1 MRLFTCS
8 LAFALVFPLCVSCAG
23 KRETTL
29 GAVAPVRAA
38 LPPAAGPAA
47 AEDGFDTGGLHIS
60 EAIVRAC
67 GLTKAPAPPMFDYDS
82 AKLAEEDRVILALV
96 AKCFSEGPLRDH
108 RVALTGRTD
117 PRGEEEYNM
126 ALGESRADSVRRYLH
141 DMGVAPQHVDST
153 SRGKLDASG
162 KDEESWAKDRRVDI
176 ELASR

>member
-8 LAFALVFPLCVSCAG
+8 LSFALVFPLCVSCAA
-23 KRETTL
+23 KRETTF
-29 GAVAPVRAA
+29 GAAVPSHAAPVVAVQAA
-38 LPPAAGPAA
+38 IAS
-47 AEDGFDTGGLHIS
+47 GFETSGLHIS

-67 GLTKAPAPPMFDYDS
+67 GLSRTPAPPMFGYDS
-82 AKLAEEDRVILALV
+82 ATLADEDRVILAKV
-96 AKCFSEGPLRDH
+96 AKCFSEGPLRGQG
-108 RVALTGRTD
+108 VALTGRAD

-141 DMGVAPQHVDST
+141 EMGVAPQHVDAT

-162 KDEESWAKDRRVDI
+162 KDEEGWAKDRRVDI